1 MKHVKRLSKNSI
13 PASAIF
19 VIEIDSKSGCKN
31 TVPDSEQSDCKD
43 TVKDGRIYS
52 YVIL

>member
-1 MKHVKRLSKNSI
+1 MKHVKRVTRDSI

-19 VIEIDSKSGCKN
+19 IIEIETKSECK
-31 TVPDSEQSDCKD
+31 TIPESEQDACKD
-43 TVKDGRIYS
+43 TVKDGGIYT

>member
-1 MKHVKRLSKNSI
+1 MKHVKQLSKNSI

-19 VIEIDSKSGCKN
+19 VIEIETKSECK
-31 TVPDSEQSDCKD
+31 TIPESEQDACKD
-43 TVKDGRIYS
+43 AVKDGRIYS